1 MHYSRVL
8 FRLFSDIISLF
19 GQRSMEE
26 RARISV
32 TGTSGMPGSKKES
45 GDLPALWII
54 SRRLLKPFGQG
65 RVMEYR
71 AV

>member
-1 MHYSRVL
+1 
-8 FRLFSDIISLF
+8 
-19 GQRSMEE
+19 MEE